1 MPDNQLFEYA
11 ILRIVPKVEREEFLN
26 VGVVLFC
33 AGRKFLKVLY
43 HLEENKILA
52 LDKRV
57 EIDEIRSHLAAF
69 ELICTG
75 GPGSGEI
82 GKLPMAERFRWLTAS
97 RSTVVQ
103 SSRVHPGFCPN
114 PEEMLEKLYREMVL

>member
-1 MPDNQLFEYA
+1 MQKNQLFEYA
-11 ILRIVPKVEREEFLN
+11 IIRVVPKVEREEFLN

-33 AGRKFLKVLY
+33 ASRKFLKVLD
-43 HLEENKILA
+43 HLDEKRILS
-52 LDKRV
+52 LDKQV
-57 EIDEIRSHLAAF
+57 DMDEIRSHLAAF

-82 GKLPMAERFRWLTAS
+82 GKLPLAERFRWLTAS

-103 SSRVHPGFCPN
+103 SSKVHPGFCTN
-114 PEEMLEKLYREMVL
+114 PDVMLEKLYQEMVL